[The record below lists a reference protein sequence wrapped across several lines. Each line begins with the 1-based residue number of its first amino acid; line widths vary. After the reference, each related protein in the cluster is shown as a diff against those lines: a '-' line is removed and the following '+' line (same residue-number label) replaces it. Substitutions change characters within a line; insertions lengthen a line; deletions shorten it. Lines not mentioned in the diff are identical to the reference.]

1 MSNKRYP
8 KPTKYVVKDRSK
20 YLGNPDNVILRSSW
34 EMRLARWCDRN
45 PSVIKWNSEDVVIK
59 YFSKA
64 DNKYRNYHMDFYIIC
79 RQTNGNIVKLLIEV
93 KPYTQTIPPK
103 KRGRKSEQTYI
114 NELHTW
120 QVNKDKWEQ
129 AEKFAQQNGMI
140 FKIFDEYDLGI
151 KPKPLDGKKK

>member
-1 MSNKRYP
+1 MPLNK
-8 KPTKYVVKDRSK
+8 DK
-20 YLGNPDNVILRSSW
+20 YLGNVNNIIYRSSW
-34 EMRLARWCDRN
+34 ELKMMRWCDRN

>member
-1 MSNKRYP
+1 MKRYP
-8 KPTKYVVKDRSK
+8 KPKQFMPLNKDK
-20 YLGNPDNVILRSSW
+20 YLGNVNNIIYRSSW
-34 EMRLARWCDRN
+34 ELKMMRWCDRN

>member
-1 MSNKRYP
+1 MKRYP
-8 KPTKYVVKDRSK
+8 KPKQFMPLNKDK
-20 YLGNPDNVILRSSW
+20 YLGNVNNIIYRSSW
-34 EMRLARWCDRN
+34 ELKMMRWCDRN

-93 KPYTQTIPPK
+93 KPYNQTIPPK

>member
-1 MSNKRYP
+1 
-8 KPTKYVVKDRSK
+8 
-20 YLGNPDNVILRSSW
+20 
-34 EMRLARWCDRN
+34 
-45 PSVIKWNSEDVVIK
+45 
-59 YFSKA
+59 
-64 DNKYRNYHMDFYIIC
+64 MDFYIIC

-151 KPKPLDGKKK
+151 KPKPLDGKKR

>member
-1 MSNKRYP
+1 MKRYP
-8 KPTKYVVKDRSK
+8 KPKPFMPMNKDK
-20 YLGNPDNVILRSSW
+20 YLGNVNNIIYRSSW
-34 EMRLARWCDRN
+34 ELKMMRWCDRN

-79 RQTNGNIVKLLIEV
+79 RQLDGNIVKLLIEV
-93 KPYTQTIPPK
+93 KPYSQTIPPK
-103 KRGRKSEQTYI
+103 KRGKKSEQTYI

-129 AEKFAQQNGMI
+129 AEKFALQNGMF

-151 KPKPLDGKKK
+151 KPRPLDGKKK